1 MISKS
6 TVTRIVFMIYGSA
19 ITHFLS
25 TISESIV
32 NYVHFHASVVKLNH
46 IDDLWVD
53 NDVIFVN
60 DL

>member
-1 MISKS
+1 
-6 TVTRIVFMIYGSA
+6 MIYGSA
-19 ITHFLS
+19 TTHFLS

>member
-1 MISKS
+1 
-6 TVTRIVFMIYGSA
+6 MIYGSV
-19 ITHFLS
+19 TMHFLS

-32 NYVHFHASVVKLNH
+32 NYVCFHASVVKSNH
-46 IDDLWVD
+46 INDLWVD